1 MLHSIMTRLVQQLI
15 DRQLLLLKP
24 ESSVAELI
32 EDLLR
37 RMPQAQFGSHFGSW
51 LSTELINHH
60 SVDELF
66 ASDEELTDMLRF
78 LG

>member
-15 DRQLLLLKP
+15 ERELLLLKP
-24 ESSVAELI
+24 DSSVPQLI

-37 RMPQAQFGSHFGSW
+37 LMPQAQFGSHFGSW
-51 LSTELINHH
+51 LSAELINHH

>member
-1 MLHSIMTRLVQQLI
+1 MLHDIMTRLLHQLLE
-15 DRQLLLLKP
+15 RKLLLLK
-24 ESSVAELI
+24 SDGSVTQLI
-32 EDLLR
+32 DDLLR

-51 LSTELINHH
+51 LSKELINHP

-66 ASDEELTDMLRF
+66 ASDEELIDMLRF

>member
-1 MLHSIMTRLVQQLI
+1 MLHDIMTRLLLQLLE
-15 DRQLLLLKP
+15 RKLLLLKP
-24 ESSVAELI
+24 DGSVTQLI
-32 EDLLR
+32 DDLLR

-51 LSTELINHH
+51 LSKELINHP

-66 ASDEELTDMLRF
+66 ASDEELIDMLRF

>member
-15 DRQLLLLKP
+15 ERELLLLKQD
-24 ESSVAELI
+24 SSVSQLI

-37 RMPQAQFGSHFGSW
+37 LMPQAQFGSHFGSW
-51 LSTELINHH
+51 LSTELINHPC
-60 SVDELF
+60 VDELF

>member
-15 DRQLLLLKP
+15 EKELLLLTP
-24 ESSVAELI
+24 EGSVIQLI
-32 EDLLR
+32 DDLLR

-51 LSTELINHH
+51 LSQELINHP